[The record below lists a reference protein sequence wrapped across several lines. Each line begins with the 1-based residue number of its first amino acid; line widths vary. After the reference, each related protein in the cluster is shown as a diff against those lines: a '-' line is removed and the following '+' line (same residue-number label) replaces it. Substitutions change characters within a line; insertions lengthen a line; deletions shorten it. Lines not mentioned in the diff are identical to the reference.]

1 MYGLSQR
8 LGCSWKVTEYPKQN
22 TIPFC
27 KPKTD
32 PLKRCCPEDIGGLEW
47 LCHHSRYC
55 ISLTS
60 RVWERGGP
68 GQHRAKHSQYKQ
80 QLPSQHLDAPQ

>member
-1 MYGLSQR
+1 MYRVSLK
-8 LGCSWKVTEYPKQN
+8 LGCSQKVTEYAKQD

-32 PLKRCCPEDIGGLEW
+32 PLKGCCPEGSGGLEW
-47 LCHHSRYC
+47 LHHHSRYY

-60 RVWERGGP
+60 RVWGRGGP
-68 GQHRAKHSQYKQ
+68 GQHKAKHSQYK
-80 QLPSQHLDAPQ
+80 